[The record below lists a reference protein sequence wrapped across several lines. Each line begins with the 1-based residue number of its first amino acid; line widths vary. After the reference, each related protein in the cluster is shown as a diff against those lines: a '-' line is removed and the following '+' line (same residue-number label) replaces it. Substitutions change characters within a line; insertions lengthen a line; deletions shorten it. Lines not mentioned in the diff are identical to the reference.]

1 MQPDRQPDAP
11 APAAKLKV
19 REIREA
25 DLPAIAALLN
35 RGFAFRSIDYW
46 LRGLERHADRPRPLG
61 YPTFGYCLDLDG
73 APVGVILPI
82 VGSAA
87 DVART
92 SSRSFVKEP
101 ARRAKGSF
109 RALLSQARRRQR
121 TVGSLE
127 P

>member
-1 MQPDRQPDAP
+1 MLP
-11 APAAKLKV
+11 AVNAKPALTKV
-19 REIREA
+19 RREM
-25 DLPAIAALLN
+25 N
-35 RGFAFRSIDYW
+35 R
-46 LRGLERHADRPRPLG
+46 
-61 YPTFGYCLDLDG
+61 

-92 SSRSFVKEP
+92 SSRSFDKEP

-109 RALLSQARRRQR
+109 RALLSQPRRPQRQR
-121 TVGSLE
+121 TIGSLE